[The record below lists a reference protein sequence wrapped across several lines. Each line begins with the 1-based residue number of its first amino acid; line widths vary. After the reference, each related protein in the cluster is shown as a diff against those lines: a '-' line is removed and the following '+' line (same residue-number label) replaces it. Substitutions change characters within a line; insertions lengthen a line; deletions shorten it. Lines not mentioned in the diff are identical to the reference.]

1 MYFIVLLVDN
11 PKVSIH
17 PSRIRRRFCDKR
29 NVYWLPWNV
38 LPKGDVAEHR
48 EVEWKSEKGE
58 TIGIRSKTKKHP
70 KDHFAASMTVSF
82 LP

>member
-1 MYFIVLLVDN
+1 MMSYFFLCFGTFFSSYSRSVVYFIFLLIDN

-38 LPKGDVAEHR
+38 LA
-48 EVEWKSEKGE
+48 
-58 TIGIRSKTKKHP
+58 
-70 KDHFAASMTVSF
+70 
-82 LP
+82 